1 MISECY
7 NPIDGLKDIVEY
19 YWNTKVTLNSTV
31 VHYYPPPLLQGLA
44 FSFQKQHEKHEFGDK
59 KIELDK
65 HSYFF
70 GQPTCRRTITNSGS
84 EIDILG
90 VKLTPLGIV
99 KLTGIQMENMANSI
113 VNANDVWGSDFSM
126 LFEQMQSMAKVE
138 QRIAILE
145 KFLLKKCSK
154 IRLHYRVN
162 NVENALSL
170 IKNLKGSIGVSKL
183 MYETNTSRRTLE
195 RAFKNYL
202 GITPK
207 LYCELT
213 RFNAAKEWMDTN
225 LLNQNLSGLA
235 FDLNY
240 CDGSHFSA
248 EFKRFADMTPMEYI
262 KSGKSAKILSV

>member
-1 MISECY
+1 
-7 NPIDGLKDIVEY
+7 
-19 YWNTKVTLNSTV
+19 
-31 VHYYPPPLLQGLA
+31 
-44 FSFQKQHEKHEFGDK
+44 
-59 KIELDK
+59 
-65 HSYFF
+65 
-70 GQPTCRRTITNSGS
+70 
-84 EIDILG
+84 
-90 VKLTPLGIV
+90 
-99 KLTGIQMENMANSI
+99 
-113 VNANDVWGSDFSM
+113 M

-145 KFLLKKCSK
+145 KFLLKKCSE

-213 RFNAAKEWMDTN
+213 RFNAAKELMDTN

-262 KSGKSAKILSV
+262 KSVKSAKILSV